1 MADEY
6 TTEPQPKIADIQPL
20 TMAYVALSGLIL
32 GFIAWGL
39 TALISNYVI
48 DPLFCRTDSANFS
61 VCAQGGSLASNV
73 ALIFAS
79 GFGLL
84 ALVRL
89 GIFRPLLVALASA
102 ITLWGLG
109 TWVGGMEWYVAL
121 LWSGVLFALAYATY
135 TWLSQIRSFVIALIA
150 IIVVIAVARIVPIL

>member
-6 TTEPQPKIADIQPL
+6 TTEAQPKIADIRPL
-20 TMAYVALSGLIL
+20 TMAYVALSGFIL
-32 GFIAWGL
+32 GLIAWGL
-39 TALISNYVI
+39 MAVISNYVI
-48 DPLFCRTDSANFS
+48 DPLFCRADSANFS

-73 ALIFAS
+73 AVIFAS

-109 TWVGGMEWYVAL
+109 TWVGGMEWYAAL
-121 LWSGVLFALAYATY
+121 LWSGILFALAYATY
-135 TWLSQIRSFVIALIA
+135 TWLSQIRSFVIALVA
-150 IIVVIAVARIVPIL
+150 IIVVMAVARILPIL

>member
-6 TTEPQPKIADIQPL
+6 TTEPQPKIADIRPL
-20 TMAYVALSGLIL
+20 TMAYVALTGLIL

-48 DPLFCRTDSANFS
+48 DPLFCRPDSANFS
-61 VCAQGGSLASNV
+61 VCAQGGSLASNISAVFV
-73 ALIFAS
+73 A

-89 GIFRPLLVALASA
+89 GVFRPLLVALASA
-102 ITLWGLG
+102 ITLWGIG
-109 TWVGGMEWYVAL
+109 TWTGGMEWYVAV
-121 LWSGVLFALAYATY
+121 LWSGVLYALAYATY
-135 TWLSQIRSFVIALIA
+135 TWLSQIRSFVVALIA
-150 IIVVIAVARIVPIL
+150 IIVVIAAARILPIL